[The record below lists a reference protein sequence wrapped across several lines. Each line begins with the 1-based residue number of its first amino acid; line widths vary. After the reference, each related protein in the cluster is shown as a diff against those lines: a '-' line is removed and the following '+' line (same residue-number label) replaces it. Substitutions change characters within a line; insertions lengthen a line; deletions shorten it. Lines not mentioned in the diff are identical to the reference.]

1 MMKAWWQ
8 KLQQTAGDRTGKVL
22 VWVGIIGLVLIGL
35 TEILPRKETGDTAV
49 SAVTESQV
57 ERALEDRISELL
69 TQVEGV
75 GRCRVMVTLE
85 SGSRSVYATDSAV
98 TASGTSEQVLTV
110 DTDTGP
116 VGLLLTRIQPTVKGV
131 AVVCE
136 GGGDPAVAQ
145 CVTDLIAT
153 TLHISERRVCIA
165 KQK

>member
-1 MMKAWWQ
+1 MIRELWQ
-8 KLQQTAGDRTGKVL
+8 KLRQSGSDRTGKWL

-35 TEILPRKETGDTAV
+35 TEILPEREDADTAL
-49 SAVTESQV
+49 STITETQV
-57 ERALEDRISELL
+57 EEALERRITALL

-75 GRCRVMVTLE
+75 GQCRVMVTLE

-131 AVVCE
+131 AVVCQ
-136 GGGDPAVAQ
+136 GGGDPAVCQ
-145 CVTDLIAT
+145 SITDLIAT
-153 TLHISERRVCIA
+153 TFHISERRVCIA